1 MILSA
6 ISEQSKFEYFRTV
19 IGLRNI
25 LSVLRADK
33 STFRDGIFLVQ
44 VPSWHPESVI
54 SIPQIPRCKALLKK
68 NLGTY
73 FQKDAIAI
81 FLEVRLLGLNW
92 SSDDA
97 PDLFSKFSR

>member
-1 MILSA
+1 MTLSA
-6 ISEQSKFEYFRTV
+6 ISERSKFEYFRTV
-19 IGLRNI
+19 IGFRNI
-25 LSVLRADK
+25 YLSLGQINRH
-33 STFRDGIFLVQ
+33 SETGFFLMK

-54 SIPQIPRCKALLKK
+54 SIPQIPRCKTLLK
-68 NLGTY
+68 NLGIY
-73 FQKDAIAI
+73 FQKDAIAN